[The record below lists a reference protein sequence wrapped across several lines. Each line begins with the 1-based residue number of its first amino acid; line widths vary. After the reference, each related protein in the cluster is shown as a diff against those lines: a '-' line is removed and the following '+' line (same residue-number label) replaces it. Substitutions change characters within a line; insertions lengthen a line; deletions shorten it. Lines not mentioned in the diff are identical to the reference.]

1 MSTPAPFD
9 SDYTA
14 TNFVGFSISVDIVA
28 SDQTLGAKAG
38 RGMLG
43 QTPAIGRRN

>member
-28 SDQTLGAKAG
+28 GSNAG
-38 RGMLG
+38 
-43 QTPAIGRRN
+43 AIGNHCPWVR

>member
-14 TNFVGFSISVDIVA
+14 TNFVGFSISVDIVL
-28 SDQTLGAKAG
+28 SL
-38 RGMLG
+38 
-43 QTPAIGRRN
+43 IHI